1 MDYFK
6 YFPTIDYNFGDHA
19 QKDKFRNISIYTDVI
34 DQVKDNLTIYE
45 DYNILDGER
54 PDNVSQK
61 IYDTPEYH
69 WTFYMLNDNIREKG
83 WPLTQ
88 QKLYEFALKK
98 YPNKVMNLNIDISKK
113 FLLGQEITGVTNGA
127 NAIVIHRN
135 VDLAQVVLTNI
146 TGNLTSTQGY
156 QAQDP
161 DDRRQG
167 QQITVAA
174 SGVTSIV
181 DEINATH
188 HIENTSGE
196 YIDLIDSNG
205 NFILGSGDIPVTNL
219 EELVRVND
227 SLKRIRVFR
236 PGNIDQIA
244 DAFKQAI
251 KI

>member
-61 IYDTPEYH
+61 FYDTPEYH
-69 WTFYMLNDNIREKG
+69 WTFYMLNDKIREKG

-98 YPNKVMNLNIDISKK
+98 YPNKVMNLSIDISKK

-146 TGNLTSTQGY
+146 TGDLISTQGY

-161 DDRRQG
+161 DDQG
-167 QQITVAA
+167 QQITVPAG
-174 SGVTSIV
+174 GVTSIV

-196 YIDLIDSNG
+196 HIDLIDSNG
-205 NFILGSGDIPVTNL
+205 DFTLGSEDIPVTNL

-236 PGNIDQIA
+236 PGNVDQIA

>member
-6 YFPTIDYNFGDHA
+6 YFPTIDYMFGDHA

-34 DQVKDNLTIYE
+34 DQVKDNLTMYE

-69 WTFYMLNDNIREKG
+69 WTFYMLNDKIREKG

-88 QKLYEFALKK
+88 KKLYEFALRK
-98 YPNKVMNLNIDISKK
+98 YPFKVMNLSIDISTILKV
-113 FLLGQEITGVTNGA
+113 GQTITGVNNGA
-127 NAIVIHRN
+127 TAKIIHRDT
-135 VDLAQVVLTNI
+135 DLLQLVLTDVNGNI
-146 TGNLTSTQGY
+146 TSTQGY
-156 QAQDP
+156 QTINAD
-161 DDRRQG
+161 G
-167 QQITVAA
+167 STTTIAA
-174 SGVTSIV
+174 SDVSSIV
-181 DEINATH
+181 DQINATH

-196 YIDLIDSNG
+196 HIDLIDSNG
-205 NFILGSGDIPVTNL
+205 DFVLGTGDIPVTNL

-227 SLKRIRVFR
+227 SLKQIRVFR